1 MYVCTE
7 LKWNQ
12 VVKWC
17 DANNLILNVTKT
29 KEMIIDFGRNKNIKG
44 PLIIKG
50 QTVEVVNTFKF
61 LGSYIYHDVNDL
73 QWYQNSIQLISKVQ
87 QCLYY

>member
-1 MYVCTE
+1 MYRA
-7 LKWNQ
+7 Q
-12 VVKWC
+12 VESVINWC

-29 KEMIIDFGRNKNIKG
+29 KEMIIDFPHNKNNKRS
-44 PLIIKG
+44 LIIKG

-61 LGSYIYHDVNDL
+61 LGSYIYSDVNDL
-73 QWYQNSIQLISKVQ
+73 QWYQNSIQSISKAP